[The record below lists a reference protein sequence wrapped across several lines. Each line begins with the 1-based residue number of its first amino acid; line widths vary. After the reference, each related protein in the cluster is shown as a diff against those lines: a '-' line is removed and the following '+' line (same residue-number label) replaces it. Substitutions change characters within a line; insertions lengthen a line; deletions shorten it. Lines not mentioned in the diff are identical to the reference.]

1 MYQSLLI
8 NNKKIRFFVPN
19 QITKWRVDTFFSK
32 EPDTLKWIRNFS
44 YKDQIIFWDI
54 GSNVG
59 LYSIYAALFHD
70 NILVTSFEPSTSNL
84 RILSRNISINNLN
97 DKILISQ
104 FPLNDQKNS
113 FLEMNESE
121 FIEGWS
127 MNSFGQKSDFE
138 GNIFHPKQNYKVYG
152 TSIDYLIET
161 NIAKVPNFI
170 KIDVDGLEHKILM
183 GGKALLK
190 NTKLRSLLVEINEGY
205 KEQFDNII
213 EIMKTN
219 NFVIE
224 EKVKADIAN
233 EKKFQNLYNYIFV
246 RNEN

>member
-8 NNKKIRFFVPN
+8 NNKRIKFFVPN
-19 QITKWRVDTFFSK
+19 QITKWRIETFFSK
-32 EPDTLKWIRNFS
+32 EPDTLKWIRNFND
-44 YKDQIIFWDI
+44 KDQIIFWDI
-54 GSNVG
+54 GSNIG
-59 LYSIYAALFHD
+59 LYSIYSALFHD

-104 FPLNDQKNS
+104 FPLNDKKNS

-127 MNSFGQKSDFE
+127 MNSFGQKRDFE
-138 GNIFHPKQNYKVYG
+138 GNIFYPKQSYKVYG

-161 NIAKVPNFI
+161 NIVKVPNYI

-205 KEQFDNII
+205 KEQFDNLI

-219 NFVIE
+219 NFVIK
-224 EKVKADIAN
+224 EKVKADIAD
-233 EKKFQNLYNYIFV
+233 EKKFKNLYNYIFV

>member
-1 MYQSLLI
+1 M
-8 NNKKIRFFVPN
+8 IRSFF
-19 QITKWRVDTFFSK
+19 IETSK
-32 EPDTLKWIRNFS
+32 RSADPHRFP
-44 YKDQIIFWDI
+44 
-54 GSNVG
+54 
-59 LYSIYAALFHD
+59 
-70 NILVTSFEPSTSNL
+70 VTSFEPSTSNL
-84 RILSRNISINNLN
+84 RILSRNISINNLH

-138 GNIFHPKQNYKVYG
+138 GNIFYPKQTYKVYG

-161 NIAKVPNFI
+161 NIVKVPNFI

-205 KEQFDNII
+205 KEQFVNLI

-219 NFVIE
+219 NFVIK
-224 EKVKADIAN
+224 EKVKADIAD
-233 EKKFQNLYNYIFV
+233 EKKFKNLYNYIFV